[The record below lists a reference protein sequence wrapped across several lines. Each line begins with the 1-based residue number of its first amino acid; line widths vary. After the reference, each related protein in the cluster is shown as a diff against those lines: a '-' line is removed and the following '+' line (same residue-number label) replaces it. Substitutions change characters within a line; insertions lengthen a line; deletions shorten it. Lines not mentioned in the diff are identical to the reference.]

1 MSQLIPMVVE
11 STNKGE
17 RAYDIYSRLLKDRI
31 IFLTGPIDK
40 NVAASVCAQLL
51 FLESVSKDKDISMY
65 IQSPGGYV
73 HSGLAIYD
81 TMQYIKPEVTTLC
94 IGQAASMGSFLLSA
108 GAKGKRFSLPNSRIM
123 VHQPS
128 AGFQGQA
135 TDIEIHANEV
145 LSLKKRLNEI
155 YSTNTGKPVD
165 EIIIELMDK
174 RMFDAE
180 IVGLDEGTDLA
191 ILKIEADNLKSV
203 KVGDSDKVRVGE
215 WVLAIGSPF
224 SANLSHTV
232 TAGIVSAVGRDNVM
246 TRGGDKYQNFI
257 QTDAAINPGNSGGA
271 LLNMNGELIG
281 INAAIISGSRSNSGV
296 GFAIPSNIVTKV
308 KADLIS
314 KGYVVRSFLG
324 IYMQDINEEIYEA
337 MDLDSMQGAIIGEIV
352 SGSPAEEAGL
362 EASDIIVGFE
372 DKTINNGSEL
382 KNLISNTKPGSKV
395 KLNILRSGN
404 EKDVYVV
411 LREKDTDSLVLD
423 DSYRN
428 IDFGFVVSNIS
439 KDLIADLI
447 KIAAPFIPHLSEE
460 FWSLLGNKNTLAY
473 EEWPTY
479 DEALTQSDEVTVA
492 VQINGKLRANIAL
505 AKDSDEKTAVD
516 TALSVEKVL
525 NYTSAGSIVKTI
537 YVPNRLLNFVVK

>member
-1 MSQLIPMVVE
+1 MKKVLTLTILISFIFGQNPIVDQF
-11 STNKGE
+11 STLF
-17 RAYDIYSRLLKDRI
+17 ADIVD
-31 IFLTGPIDK
+31 DV
-40 NVAASVCAQLL
+40 N
-51 FLESVSKDKDISMY
+51 ESVVTITAKKTYSVDEGVQDFYRFWGSDVPDSYEGKSLGSGVIVDVDNGY
-65 IQSPGGYV
+65 I
-73 HSGLAIYD
+73 
-81 TMQYIKPEVTTLC
+81 VTNHHVV
-94 IGQAASMGSFLLSA
+94 ID
-108 GAKGKRFSLPNSRIM
+108 N
-123 VHQPS
+123 
-128 AGFQGQA
+128 
-135 TDIEIHANEV
+135 
-145 LSLKKRLNEI
+145 
-155 YSTNTGKPVD
+155 GKPVD
-165 EIIIELMDK
+165 EIIIQLMDK
-174 RMFDAE
+174 RMFDAQ
-180 IVGLDEGTDLA
+180 IIGLDEGTDFA
-191 ILKIEADNLKSV
+191 ILQIEADDIKAV
-203 KVGDSDKVRVGE
+203 KIGNSDNVRVGE

-246 TRGGDKYQNFI
+246 TRGGDKYQDFI

-439 KDLIADLI
+439 KDLIDKFNISPEQSSRLNQSELTGVIITELTPKEIADKAGFKVGDLI
-447 KIAAPFIPHLSEE
+447 TRIGQKKVSNIKDFEE
-460 FWSLLGNKNTLAY
+460 QMNGY
-473 EEWPTY
+473 EEGKRI
-479 DEALTQSDEVTVA
+479 LVLVKR
-492 VQINGKLRANIAL
+492 GKLSRFL
-505 AKDSDEKTAVD
+505 T
-516 TALSVEKVL
+516 L
-525 NYTSAGSIVKTI
+525 
-537 YVPNRLLNFVVK
+537 RR

>member
-1 MSQLIPMVVE
+1 MKKIFTLTLLVSFIIGQNPIVDQF
-11 STNKGE
+11 STLFS
-17 RAYDIYSRLLKDRI
+17 DIVD
-31 IFLTGPIDK
+31 DV
-40 NVAASVCAQLL
+40 N
-51 FLESVSKDKDISMY
+51 ESVVTITAKKTYSVPESAQNLYRFWGRDLPDSYEGQSLGSGVIVDSENGY
-65 IQSPGGYV
+65 I
-73 HSGLAIYD
+73 
-81 TMQYIKPEVTTLC
+81 VTNHHVV
-94 IGQAASMGSFLLSA
+94 FD
-108 GAKGKRFSLPNSRIM
+108 N
-123 VHQPS
+123 
-128 AGFQGQA
+128 
-135 TDIEIHANEV
+135 
-145 LSLKKRLNEI
+145 
-155 YSTNTGKPVD
+155 GKPVD
-165 EIIIELMDK
+165 EIIIQLMDK
-174 RMFDAE
+174 RMFDAQ

-191 ILKIEADNLKSV
+191 ILQIQAKDIKSV
-203 KVGDSDKVRVGE
+203 KVGDSDNVRVGE

-352 SGSPAEEAGL
+352 AGSPAEEAGL

-372 DKTINNGSEL
+372 NKTINNGSEL

-404 EKDVYVV
+404 KKDVYVI
-411 LREKDTDSLVLD
+411 LRERQEDSLALGD
-423 DSYRN
+423 NYKSK
-428 IDFGFVVSNIS
+428 DFGLVVSNIS
-439 KDLIADLI
+439 KDLIDKFDISPEKSNQSELAGVIITELSPKEIADKAGFKVGDLI
-447 KIAAPFIPHLSEE
+447 TRIGQKKVSNIKDFEE
-460 FWSLLGNKNTLAY
+460 EINA
-473 EEWPTY
+473 Y
-479 DEALTQSDEVTVA
+479 DEGKRILVLVKR
-492 VQINGKLRANIAL
+492 GKLSRFL
-505 AKDSDEKTAVD
+505 T
-516 TALSVEKVL
+516 L
-525 NYTSAGSIVKTI
+525 
-537 YVPNRLLNFVVK
+537 RR

>member
-1 MSQLIPMVVE
+1 MGIGNWKSF
-11 STNKGE
+11 ST
-17 RAYDIYSRLLKDRI
+17 
-31 IFLTGPIDK
+31 
-40 NVAASVCAQLL
+40 
-51 FLESVSKDKDISMY
+51 
-65 IQSPGGYV
+65 
-73 HSGLAIYD
+73 
-81 TMQYIKPEVTTLC
+81 
-94 IGQAASMGSFLLSA
+94 
-108 GAKGKRFSLPNSRIM
+108 
-123 VHQPS
+123 
-128 AGFQGQA
+128 
-135 TDIEIHANEV
+135 
-145 LSLKKRLNEI
+145 
-155 YSTNTGKPVD
+155 
-165 EIIIELMDK
+165 
-174 RMFDAE
+174 
-180 IVGLDEGTDLA
+180 
-191 ILKIEADNLKSV
+191 
-203 KVGDSDKVRVGE
+203 
-215 WVLAIGSPF
+215 
-224 SANLSHTV
+224 NLSHTV

-257 QTDAAINPGNSGGA
+257 QTDAAINPGNSVGA
-271 LLNMNGELIG
+271 LLNMNVELIG

-404 EKDVYVV
+404 EKDIYVV

-439 KDLIADLI
+439 KDLIDKFNISPEQSSRLNQSELTGVIITELTPKEIADKAGFKVGDLI
-447 KIAAPFIPHLSEE
+447 TRIGQKKVSNIKDFEE
-460 FWSLLGNKNTLAY
+460 QMNGY
-473 EEWPTY
+473 EEGKRI
-479 DEALTQSDEVTVA
+479 LVLVKR
-492 VQINGKLRANIAL
+492 GKLSRFL
-505 AKDSDEKTAVD
+505 T
-516 TALSVEKVL
+516 L
-525 NYTSAGSIVKTI
+525 
-537 YVPNRLLNFVVK
+537 RR